1 MPRRKCSLKKN
12 RVDKKRHLQ
21 NLKIK
26 QELKKT
32 TKKFLALLSA
42 KKIDEA
48 KVLLKKVYSQLDK
61 AAKKNI
67 IHSALASRRK
77 SRLTQRISK
86 TA

>member
-1 MPRRKCSLKKN
+1 MSRRKCSLKKT

-42 KKIDEA
+42 KNIDEA
-48 KVLLKKVYSQLDK
+48 KVFLKKVYSQLDK

-67 IHSALASRRK
+67 IHPALANRRK